1 MMSVLDLYTNEPKNI
16 YDIKTHAEGPVGKLP
31 LTEDMLKSLPSG
43 NIFGMTINAG
53 MGWTPETLANGD
65 VLILG
70 TGRYRKG
77 WGTFRKVQYR
87 VLFGTIDQRF

>member
-43 NIFGMTINAG
+43 NI
-53 MGWTPETLANGD
+53 LA
-65 VLILG
+65 
-70 TGRYRKG
+70 
-77 WGTFRKVQYR
+77 
-87 VLFGTIDQRF
+87 

>member
-70 TGRYRKG
+70 THGGIQPLMARRLPSVYTRG
-77 WGTFRKVQYR
+77 I
-87 VLFGTIDQRF
+87 LN